1 MFRCLKAVAL
11 AIVCCVIVTGVTQTA
26 HADLATFY
34 IGAKGETFGGTGDVY
49 KGFENRFGGGVEA
62 GFELLG
68 LDLYGE
74 AVSLGLDQYLFT
86 ANLGF
91 DFGVGDDIRL
101 QFGAFTGPIFFLF
114 PEPEEVQGV
123 DFSAI
128 PADKLAGT
136 GLNVEEL
143 EAQFDAQ
150 LQQEKDL
157 SRLAVGW
164 NLVRLKIDADFKM
177 APGFY
182 FGMGGS
188 FGYHVLL
195 SGEEIAAGAKNEALE
210 RYRDDHPEIPAEL
223 YEEIR
228 KAVGADSVD
237 KGNLDGT
244 NFEVNVHLRIEIG
257 G

>member
-1 MFRCLKAVAL
+1 MTTTLKAALVA
-11 AIVCCVIVTGVTQTA
+11 AMFCVAVAGVPQTA
-26 HADLATFY
+26 EADLATLY

-49 KGFENRFGGGVEA
+49 KGFDNRFGGGVEA

-68 LDLYGE
+68 IDLFGE

-91 DFGVGDDIRL
+91 DFGVGDDVRL

-114 PEPEEVQGV
+114 PEPDEIQGV

-128 PADKLAGT
+128 PQDKLQGT
-136 GLNVEEL
+136 ELSVDDL
-143 EAQFDAQ
+143 EAQFDSQ
-150 LQQEKDL
+150 LEQEKDL
-157 SRLAVGW
+157 NRLAVGW
-164 NLVRLKIDADFKM
+164 NLVRLKMDADVRL

-182 FGMGGS
+182 FGLGGS

-195 SGEEIAAGAKNEALE
+195 SGEEIASGAKNEALE
-210 RYRDDHPEIPAEL
+210 RYREDHPEIPQEL
-223 YEEIR
+223 YDEIR
-228 KAVGADSVD
+228 KAVGAEPVD
-237 KGNLDGT
+237 KGNLNGT
-244 NFEVNVHLRIEIG
+244 NFEVNIHLRIEIG